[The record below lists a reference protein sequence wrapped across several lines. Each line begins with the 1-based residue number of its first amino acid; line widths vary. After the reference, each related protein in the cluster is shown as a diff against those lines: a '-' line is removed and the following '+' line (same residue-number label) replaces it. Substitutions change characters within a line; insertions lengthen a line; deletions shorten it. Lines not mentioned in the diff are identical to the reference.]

1 MTGVAVNLPNVCGS
15 TQAASNSHADA
26 GTRETG
32 TGTGTGE
39 TLNELK
45 LPTSWSSPQTRDLTR
60 KRATELAAFP
70 NGMRS
75 LCVLLENLS
84 VVFDRAS

>member
-26 GTRETG
+26 GTRE
-32 TGTGTGE
+32 TGTGE